1 MTTELQ
7 QKGTQIQRLA
17 ATIQLINA
25 QMQQKEE
32 ELRQATFGL
41 QQKDAELNR
50 IQQNL
55 QVSSFI
61 VHAHSCMLNTLLTNH
76 ILITLCTY
84 IQSLHA
90 DLENREARL
99 RAQEEETKQR
109 DAEISRL
116 LGELRRCQAQLQEQQ
131 V

>member
-1 MTTELQ
+1 M
-7 QKGTQIQRLA
+7 
-17 ATIQLINA
+17 
-25 QMQQKEE
+25 
-32 ELRQATFGL
+32 
-41 QQKDAELNR
+41 
-50 IQQNL
+50 
-55 QVSSFI
+55 
-61 VHAHSCMLNTLLTNH
+61 C
-76 ILITLCTY
+76 

-90 DLENREARL
+90 DLGDREAWL